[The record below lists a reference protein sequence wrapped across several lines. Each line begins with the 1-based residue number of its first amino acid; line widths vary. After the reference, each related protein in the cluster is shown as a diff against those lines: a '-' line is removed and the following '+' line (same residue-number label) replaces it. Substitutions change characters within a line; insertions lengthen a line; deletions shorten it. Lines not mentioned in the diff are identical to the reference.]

1 MLYELPDSQAG
12 QMIAANA
19 GPSLA
24 VPADTGA
31 ARVLVFIIAYD
42 AANEICSVLERI
54 DTKLFHS
61 HHVHFLILDDAS
73 SDATASIAS
82 KWVLEQG
89 IGNVTV
95 LRNPVNQGYGGNQ
108 KLGYRFALDSGFDL
122 VIMLHGDGQYA
133 PELLPRFM
141 DVWQQ
146 TKADVILGSRMA
158 DPQGAR
164 AGGMPFYKLVGN
176 RVLTGVQN
184 LLTGRNLSEY
194 HTGYR
199 AYSTSFLGSVPFEID
214 TNDFHFDTEILLQAF
229 HVGAKIEEIP
239 IPTHYGNEVCHVNGM
254 RYAKDVLFATLQFAL
269 HQYGMLCSLKYQEI
283 KPAGYGR
290 RDGVLYP
297 AQIMA
302 WDLIGQ
308 TRASRILDIGGGL
321 GVSASACNEMGA
333 EVKTIAPGEV
343 LAVPAPAR
351 EHARDFQLSLS
362 LDPFSFDM
370 VLLLDVIPRQERPEQ
385 MLLDLRNSST
395 SLVSRQSSP
404 ALVVSVPNIAFA
416 SLRIGLLFGRFNYAE
431 RGILHISQRRL
442 FTRSALERMLRDC
455 GYIIQDIRPLPVPFG
470 KVIGGPVG
478 RALESLS
485 KMLASLWPGMF
496 AFQFFAICR
505 PLPGVRQVL
514 AQSEIMVSSQADARK
529 ESL

>member
-1 MLYELPDSQAG
+1 
-12 QMIAANA
+12 MIAATV
-19 GPSLA
+19 GPPLA
-24 VPADTGA
+24 IPAETGA

-54 DTKLFHS
+54 DKKLFNSRHI
-61 HHVHFLILDDAS
+61 HFLVLDDAS

-82 KWVLEQG
+82 KWGRAQG
-89 IGNVTV
+89 VGNLTV

-122 VIMLHGDGQYA
+122 VILLHGDGQYA

-141 DVWQQ
+141 DVWQKTQ
-146 TKADVILGSRMA
+146 ADVILGSRMA
-158 DPQGAR
+158 NPQGAH

-184 LLTGRNLSEY
+184 LLTGQNLSEY

-199 AYSTSFLGSVPFEID
+199 AYSTAFLRGIPFEID

-229 HVGAKIEEIP
+229 HVGAKIEEFP

-254 RYAKDVLFATLQFAL
+254 RYAKDVLLATLQFAL

-283 KPAGYGR
+283 KPDGDDR

-302 WDLIGQ
+302 LDLIGQ
-308 TRASRILDIGGGL
+308 TRASRILDMGGGL
-321 GVSASACNEMGA
+321 GMPENACNERGF
-333 EVKTIAPGEV
+333 EVKNIAPGEV
-343 LAVPAPAR
+343 QAVPASAW
-351 EHARDFQLSLS
+351 EQARDFRPSLS
-362 LDPFSFDM
+362 LDPFSFNM
-370 VLLLDVIPRQERPEQ
+370 VLLLDVIARLERPEQ

-395 SLVSRQSSP
+395 SLVSRQTSP
-404 ALVVSVPNIAFA
+404 VLVVSVPNIAFI

-455 GYIIQDIRPLPVPFG
+455 GYIIQDIRPLPVPFR
-470 KVIGGPVG
+470 KVIGGPTG

-514 AQSEIMVSSQADARK
+514 AQSEVVASSQADASEKSFEAPLQPRTFCG
-529 ESL
+529 

>member
-1 MLYELPDSQAG
+1 MAEKNENSQKISCGILYGPADSQG
-12 QMIAANA
+12 GHMIAANA
-19 GPSLA
+19 GLSLA
-24 VPADTGA
+24 VPSDGA
-31 ARVLVFIIAYD
+31 AQVLVFIIAYD

-54 DTKLFHS
+54 DKKLFNS
-61 HHVHFLILDDAS
+61 HQIHFLVLDDAS
-73 SDATASIAS
+73 SDATAAIAS
-82 KWVLEQG
+82 KWVREQS

-108 KLGYRFALDSGFDL
+108 KLGYRFALDSGFGL

-158 DPQGAR
+158 NPRGAR

-184 LLTGRNLSEY
+184 LLTGQNLSEY

-199 AYSTSFLGSVPFEID
+199 AYSTAFLGSVPFESD

-283 KPAGYGR
+283 KPARHTR
-290 RDGVLYP
+290 RDGMLYP
-297 AQIMA
+297 AQTMA
-302 WDLIGQ
+302 WDLIRQ
-308 TRASRILDIGGGL
+308 TRTSRILDIGGGL
-321 GVSASACNEMGA
+321 GVSEGACKEMGA
-333 EVKTIAPGEV
+333 EVKSIEPAEV
-343 LAVPAPAR
+343 RAVPA
-351 EHARDFQLSLS
+351 
-362 LDPFSFDM
+362 LDPFSFGM
-370 VLLLDVIPRQERPEQ
+370 VLLLDVIPRLERPEQ
-385 MLLDLRNSST
+385 MLLDLRNAST
-395 SLVSRQSSP
+395 SLVSIQSSP
-404 ALVVSVPNIAFA
+404 ALAVSVPNIAFA
-416 SLRIGLLFGRFNYAE
+416 SIRAGLLFGRFNYAE

-455 GYIIQDIRPLPVPFG
+455 GYIIQGIRPLPVPFG

-485 KMLASLWPGMF
+485 RMLASLWPGMF
-496 AFQFFAICR
+496 AFQFFVICR

-514 AQSEIMVSSQADARK
+514 AQSEIMLKSQLDPSK
-529 ESL
+529 EGP